1 MELAP
6 LVPAFGEQEGSLEI
20 NTEISEASAIE
31 IEKHL
36 DRFFGY
42 YHYERVTLKLNSPGG
57 TLAGL
62 EHILEC
68 IGRWRERGRE
78 VRALVMFRAASAAAL
93 LLALGEVGSRNAHR
107 NSALLFHHA
116 RVGGAQ
122 CALTSGA
129 AGQLASV
136 LRMVDQEMVQR
147 IVGHCRS
154 GFGGGMGV
162 ALEGAVRC
170 QWLRDHGLE
179 IAVEL
184 GVTDLRRPLKWL
196 PPMLRMWTDCVARSS
211 LSPLSRHLA
220 ERFDEDSGMDLREA
234 WALCLLDQ
242 VKGVRRLQ
250 AQIRE
255 FENPPGQIQHP
266 LLVA

>member
-42 YHYERVTLKLNSPGG
+42 YHYERVTIKLNSPGG
-57 TLAGL
+57 ALAGL

-68 IGRWRERGRE
+68 IGRWREQGRE

-93 LLALGEVGSRNAHR
+93 LLALGEVGSRTAHR
-107 NSALLFHHA
+107 NSALLFHHT

-122 CALTSGA
+122 YTLTSGA

-136 LRMVDQEMVQR
+136 LRMVDQGMVQR
-147 IVGHCRS
+147 VVGHCRD
-154 GFGGGMGV
+154 GFGGGMGL
-162 ALEGAVRC
+162 ALEGALRC
-170 QWLRDHGLE
+170 QCLRDHGPR
-179 IAVEL
+179 IAEEL
-184 GVTDLRRPLKWL
+184 GGTDLRRPLKWL
-196 PPMLRMWTDCVARSS
+196 SPMLRMWTDCTARNSIS
-211 LSPLSRHLA
+211 LFGKHLA
-220 ERFDEDSGMDLREA
+220 GRFDDDSGMDLREA

-242 VKGVRRLQ
+242 VKGVTLLR
-250 AQIRE
+250 AQNKKY
-255 FENPPGQIQHP
+255 ENPPGQILHP

>member
-6 LVPAFGEQEGSLEI
+6 LVPALGEQEGSLEI

-57 TLAGL
+57 ALVGL
-62 EHILEC
+62 EHIFDC

-78 VRALVMFRAASAAAL
+78 VHSLVMFRAASAAAL
-93 LLALGEVGSRNAHR
+93 LLALGEVGSRTAHR

-116 RVGGAQ
+116 RLAGAQ
-122 CALTSGA
+122 YTLTSGA
-129 AGQLASV
+129 AGQMAST
-136 LRMVDQEMVQR
+136 LKIIDQKIVHR
-147 IVGHCRS
+147 IVEHCRS
-154 GFGGGMGV
+154 GFGAGMGL
-162 ALEGAVRC
+162 ALEGALRC
-170 QWLRDHGLE
+170 QWLRDQGPE
-179 IAVEL
+179 IALEL
-184 GVTDLRRPLKWL
+184 GVTDTRRPLKWL
-196 PPMLRMWTDCVARSS
+196 SPVARMWADCVARSS
-211 LSPLSRHLA
+211 FTPFSKHLA

-242 VKGVRRLQ
+242 IKGVTRLQ
-250 AQIRE
+250 VQVRK
-255 FENPPGQIQHP
+255 FESRAGQTPFP
-266 LLVA
+266 LSVA